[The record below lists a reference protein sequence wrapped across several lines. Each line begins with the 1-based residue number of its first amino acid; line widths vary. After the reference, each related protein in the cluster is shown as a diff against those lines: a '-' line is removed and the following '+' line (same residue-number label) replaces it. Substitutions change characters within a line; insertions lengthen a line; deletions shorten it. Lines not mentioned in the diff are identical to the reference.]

1 MQEVKIIPMIYDK
14 AFKSILTSKEVRSYL
29 IDIISDVIKI
39 DKEEIRKN
47 IVFKQNEHNLLGIN
61 EKRKTSDL
69 IVEISYG
76 VINLEMNKD
85 WYDGLFDRNHEY
97 ISKVRENILKEE
109 KRYNKL
115 KKVIQINF
123 DNFNIYKTEEIIL
136 KFEMMNE
143 KGIREKV
150 NIESYHV
157 ILPNARKK
165 YYNEGI
171 RNALVE
177 RLVIMTMEKEKEL
190 EELIEKN
197 MELKP
202 VGEKIIEISRDEE
215 LQGIYDRQEHER
227 MVRNSIMATKLE
239 DSYYKG
245 VNKGIKEGEQNKNI
259 ENAKKMKEE
268 NIPIDIISRITS
280 LSKEEIEKL

>member
-1 MQEVKIIPMIYDK
+1 MQEAKIIPMIYDK

-97 ISKVRENILKEE
+97 ISKIRENILKEE

-190 EELIEKN
+190 E
-197 MELKP
+197 
-202 VGEKIIEISRDEE
+202 
-215 LQGIYDRQEHER
+215 
-227 MVRNSIMATKLE
+227 
-239 DSYYKG
+239 DSYHKG
-245 VNKGIKEGEQNKNI
+245 VNKGIKES
-259 ENAKKMKEE
+259 AKKMKEE
-268 NIPIDIISRITS
+268 NIPIDIISRVTS
-280 LSKEEIEKL
+280 LSKDEIEKL

>member
-1 MQEVKIIPMIYDK
+1 MQEAKIIPMIYDK
-14 AFKSILTSKEVRSYL
+14 AFKSILTSKEVRNYL

-97 ISKVRENILKEE
+97 ISKIRENILKEE

-143 KGIREKV
+143 EKIREKA
-150 NIESYHV
+150 NKESYHV

-239 DSYYKG
+239 DSYHKG
-245 VNKGIKEGEQNKNI
+245 VNKGIKES
-259 ENAKKMKEE
+259 AKKMKEE

>member
-1 MQEVKIIPMIYDK
+1 MQEAKIIPMIYDK

-29 IDIISDVIKI
+29 IDIIADVIKI

-97 ISKVRENILKEE
+97 ISKIRENILKEE

-157 ILPNARKK
+157 ILPNVRKK

-239 DSYYKG
+239 DSYHKG
-245 VNKGIKEGEQNKNI
+245 VNKGAAKKNL

>member
-14 AFKSILTSKEVRSYL
+14 AFKSILTSKEVGSYL

-97 ISKVRENILKEE
+97 ISKIRENILKEE

-143 KGIREKV
+143 KGI
-150 NIESYHV
+150 
-157 ILPNARKK
+157 
-165 YYNEGI
+165 
-171 RNALVE
+171 
-177 RLVIMTMEKEKEL
+177 
-190 EELIEKN
+190 
-197 MELKP
+197 
-202 VGEKIIEISRDEE
+202 
-215 LQGIYDRQEHER
+215 YDRQEHER

-239 DSYYKG
+239 DSYHKG
-245 VNKGIKEGEQNKNI
+245 VNKGIKES
-259 ENAKKMKEE
+259 AKKMKEE

>member
-1 MQEVKIIPMIYDK
+1 MQETKIIPMIYDK

-85 WYDGLFDRNHEY
+85 WYDELFDRNHEY
-97 ISKVRENILKEE
+97 ISKIRENILKEE

-143 KGIREKV
+143 EKIREKV

-239 DSYYKG
+239 DSYHKG
-245 VNKGIKEGEQNKNI
+245 AAKKNL

-280 LSKEEIEKL
+280 LSKDEIEKL

>member
-1 MQEVKIIPMIYDK
+1 MQEAKIIPMIYDK

-97 ISKVRENILKEE
+97 ISKIRENILKEE

-143 KGIREKV
+143 EKIREKV

-215 LQGIYDRQEHER
+215 LQGIYDREEHER

-239 DSYYKG
+239 DSYH
-245 VNKGIKEGEQNKNI
+245 KGINKEKK

>member
-1 MQEVKIIPMIYDK
+1 MQEAKIIPMIYDK
-14 AFKSILTSKEVRSYL
+14 AFKSILTSKEVRNYL

-97 ISKVRENILKEE
+97 ISKIRENILKEE

-239 DSYYKG
+239 DSYHKG
-245 VNKGIKEGEQNKNI
+245 AAKKNL
-259 ENAKKMKEE
+259 ENARKMKEE
-268 NIPIDIISRITS
+268 NIAIDIISRITS
-280 LSKEEIEKL
+280 LSKEQIEKL

>member
-1 MQEVKIIPMIYDK
+1 MQETKIIPMIYDK

-85 WYDGLFDRNHEY
+85 WYDELFDRNHEY
-97 ISKVRENILKEE
+97 ISK
-109 KRYNKL
+109 
-115 KKVIQINF
+115 
-123 DNFNIYKTEEIIL
+123 
-136 KFEMMNE
+136 
-143 KGIREKV
+143 IREKV

-239 DSYYKG
+239 DSYHKG
-245 VNKGIKEGEQNKNI
+245 AAKKNL
-259 ENAKKMKEE
+259 ENARKMKEE

-280 LSKEEIEKL
+280 LSKEQIEKL

>member
-1 MQEVKIIPMIYDK
+1 MQEAKIIPMIYDK

-29 IDIISDVIKI
+29 IDIIADVIKI

-97 ISKVRENILKEE
+97 ISKIRENILKEE

-227 MVRNSIMATKLE
+227 MVRNSIMSTNLE
-239 DSYYKG
+239 DSYHKG
-245 VNKGIKEGEQNKNI
+245 VNKGIKES
-259 ENAKKMKEE
+259 AKKMKEE
-268 NIPIDIISRITS
+268 NISIDIISRITS

>member
-1 MQEVKIIPMIYDK
+1 MQEAKIIPMIYDK

-29 IDIISDVIKI
+29 IDIIADVIKI

-97 ISKVRENILKEE
+97 ISKIRENILKEE

-239 DSYYKG
+239 DSYHKG
-245 VNKGIKEGEQNKNI
+245 VNKGIKES
-259 ENAKKMKEE
+259 AKKMKEE
-268 NIPIDIISRITS
+268 NIPIDIISRVTS
-280 LSKEEIEKL
+280 LSKDEIEKL

>member
-85 WYDGLFDRNHEY
+85 WYDELFDRNHEY
-97 ISKVRENILKEE
+97 ISKIRENILKEE

-143 KGIREKV
+143 EKIREKV

-239 DSYYKG
+239 DSYHKG
-245 VNKGIKEGEQNKNI
+245 AAKKNLENARKMKLKNI
-259 ENAKKMKEE
+259 SIED
-268 NIPIDIISRITS
+268 IIDITG

>member
-1 MQEVKIIPMIYDK
+1 MQETKIIPMIYDK
-14 AFKSILTSKEVRSYL
+14 AFKSILTSKEVRNYL

-97 ISKVRENILKEE
+97 ISKIRENILKEE

-136 KFEMMNE
+136 KFEMKNYKEYMI
-143 KGIREKV
+143 G
-150 NIESYHV
+150 
-157 ILPNARKK
+157 
-165 YYNEGI
+165 
-171 RNALVE
+171 RN
-177 RLVIMTMEKEKEL
+177 
-190 EELIEKN
+190 
-197 MELKP
+197 
-202 VGEKIIEISRDEE
+202 
-215 LQGIYDRQEHER
+215 
-227 MVRNSIMATKLE
+227 
-239 DSYYKG
+239 
-245 VNKGIKEGEQNKNI
+245 
-259 ENAKKMKEE
+259 MKEW
-268 NIPIDIISRITS
+268 
-280 LSKEEIEKL
+280 LEIL

>member
-1 MQEVKIIPMIYDK
+1 MQEAKIIPMIYDK

-97 ISKVRENILKEE
+97 ISKIRENILKEE

-143 KGIREKV
+143 KGIRETV

-239 DSYYKG
+239 DSYHKG
-245 VNKGIKEGEQNKNI
+245 VNKGIKES
-259 ENAKKMKEE
+259 AKKMKEE

-280 LSKEEIEKL
+280 LSKDEIEKL

>member
-1 MQEVKIIPMIYDK
+1 MQEAKIIPMIYDK

-85 WYDGLFDRNHEY
+85 WYDELFDRNHEY
-97 ISKVRENILKEE
+97 ISKIRENILKEE

-143 KGIREKV
+143 EKIREKV
-150 NIESYHV
+150 NKESYHV

-239 DSYYKG
+239 DSYHKG
-245 VNKGIKEGEQNKNI
+245 VNKGIKEGIKEEKK

-280 LSKEEIEKL
+280 LSKEQIEKL

>member
-1 MQEVKIIPMIYDK
+1 MQEAKIIPMIYDK

-29 IDIISDVIKI
+29 IDIIADVIKI

-97 ISKVRENILKEE
+97 ISKIRENILKEE

-157 ILPNARKK
+157 ILPNVRKK

-239 DSYYKG
+239 DSYHKG
-245 VNKGIKEGEQNKNI
+245 VNKGAAKKNL
-259 ENAKKMKEE
+259 ENAKKMKLK
-268 NIPIDIISRITS
+268 NISIEDIIDITG

>member
-1 MQEVKIIPMIYDK
+1 MQE
-14 AFKSILTSKEVRSYL
+14 
-29 IDIISDVIKI
+29 
-39 DKEEIRKN
+39 
-47 IVFKQNEHNLLGIN
+47 
-61 EKRKTSDL
+61 
-69 IVEISYG
+69 
-76 VINLEMNKD
+76 
-85 WYDGLFDRNHEY
+85 
-97 ISKVRENILKEE
+97 
-109 KRYNKL
+109 
-115 KKVIQINF
+115 
-123 DNFNIYKTEEIIL
+123 
-136 KFEMMNE
+136 
-143 KGIREKV
+143 
-150 NIESYHV
+150 
-157 ILPNARKK
+157 KK

-239 DSYYKG
+239 DSYHKG
-245 VNKGIKEGEQNKNI
+245 VNKGIKEEKQ
-259 ENAKKMKEE
+259 ENAKKMKLK
-268 NIPIDIISRITS
+268 NISIEDIIEITG

>member
-1 MQEVKIIPMIYDK
+1 MQEAKIIPMIYDK

-97 ISKVRENILKEE
+97 ISKIRENILKEE

-157 ILPNARKK
+157 ILQNARKK

-239 DSYYKG
+239 DSYHKG
-245 VNKGIKEGEQNKNI
+245 VNKGIKES
-259 ENAKKMKEE
+259 AKKMKEE

>member
-61 EKRKTSDL
+61 EKRKTSGL

-85 WYDGLFDRNHEY
+85 WYDELFDRNHEY
-97 ISKVRENILKEE
+97 ISKIRENILKEE

-143 KGIREKV
+143 KGI
-150 NIESYHV
+150 
-157 ILPNARKK
+157 
-165 YYNEGI
+165 
-171 RNALVE
+171 
-177 RLVIMTMEKEKEL
+177 
-190 EELIEKN
+190 
-197 MELKP
+197 
-202 VGEKIIEISRDEE
+202 
-215 LQGIYDRQEHER
+215 YDRQEHER

-239 DSYYKG
+239 DSYHKG
-245 VNKGIKEGEQNKNI
+245 AAKKNL
-259 ENAKKMKEE
+259 ENARKMKEE

-280 LSKEEIEKL
+280 LSKEQIEKL

>member
-76 VINLEMNKD
+76 VIKLEMNKD

-97 ISKVRENILKEE
+97 ISKIRENILKEE

-143 KGIREKV
+143 EKIREKV

-202 VGEKIIEISRDEE
+202 VGEKIIEIIRDEE

-239 DSYYKG
+239 DSYHKG
-245 VNKGIKEGEQNKNI
+245 AAKKNL
-259 ENAKKMKEE
+259 ENAKKMKLK
-268 NIPIDIISRITS
+268 NISIEDIIDITG
-280 LSKEEIEKL
+280 LSKEEIDAL

>member
-85 WYDGLFDRNHEY
+85 WYDGLFDRKHEY
-97 ISKVRENILKEE
+97 ISKIRENILKEE

-143 KGIREKV
+143 EKIREKV
-150 NIESYHV
+150 NKESYHV

-239 DSYYKG
+239 DSYHKG
-245 VNKGIKEGEQNKNI
+245 VNKGIKES
-259 ENAKKMKEE
+259 AKKMKEE

>member
-1 MQEVKIIPMIYDK
+1 MQEAKIIPMIYDK

-97 ISKVRENILKEE
+97 ISKIRENILKEE

-143 KGIREKV
+143 EKIREKV

-239 DSYYKG
+239 DSYH
-245 VNKGIKEGEQNKNI
+245 KGINKEKK

>member
-1 MQEVKIIPMIYDK
+1 MQEAKIIPMIYDK
-14 AFKSILTSKEVRSYL
+14 AFKSILTSKEVRGYL

-97 ISKVRENILKEE
+97 ISKIRENILKEE

-143 KGIREKV
+143 EGIREKV

-157 ILPNARKK
+157 ILPNVRKK

-177 RLVIMTMEKEKEL
+177 RLT
-190 EELIEKN
+190 
-197 MELKP
+197 
-202 VGEKIIEISRDEE
+202 
-215 LQGIYDRQEHER
+215 
-227 MVRNSIMATKLE
+227 
-239 DSYYKG
+239 
-245 VNKGIKEGEQNKNI
+245 IKSQ
-259 ENAKKMKEE
+259 
-268 NIPIDIISRITS
+268 
-280 LSKEEIEKL
+280 

>member
-1 MQEVKIIPMIYDK
+1 MQEAKIIPMIYDK

-97 ISKVRENILKEE
+97 ISKIRENILKEE

-123 DNFNIYKTEEIIL
+123 DNFNIYKTEDIIL

-143 KGIREKV
+143 EKIREKV

-157 ILPNARKK
+157 ILPNVRKK

-239 DSYYKG
+239 DSYH
-245 VNKGIKEGEQNKNI
+245 KGINKEKK

>member
-1 MQEVKIIPMIYDK
+1 MQETKIIPMIYDK

-85 WYDGLFDRNHEY
+85 WYDELFDRNHEY
-97 ISKVRENILKEE
+97 ISKIRENILKEE

-143 KGIREKV
+143 EKIREKV
-150 NIESYHV
+150 NKESYHV

-202 VGEKIIEISRDEE
+202 VGEKIIEISRDED

-239 DSYYKG
+239 DSYHKG
-245 VNKGIKEGEQNKNI
+245 INKGIKES
-259 ENAKKMKEE
+259 AKKMKLK
-268 NIPIDIISRITS
+268 NISIEDIIDITG
-280 LSKEEIEKL
+280 LSKEEIDAL

>member
-1 MQEVKIIPMIYDK
+1 MQEAKIIPMIYDK

-97 ISKVRENILKEE
+97 ISKIRENILKEE

-157 ILPNARKK
+157 ILQNARKK

-239 DSYYKG
+239 DSYHKG
-245 VNKGIKEGEQNKNI
+245 ATKKNL

-280 LSKEEIEKL
+280 LSKDEIEKL

>member
-1 MQEVKIIPMIYDK
+1 MQEAKIIPMIYDK

-29 IDIISDVIKI
+29 IDIIADVIKI

-97 ISKVRENILKEE
+97 ISKIRENILKEE

-143 KGIREKV
+143 KGIKEKV

-239 DSYYKG
+239 DSYHKG
-245 VNKGIKEGEQNKNI
+245 AAKKNL
-259 ENAKKMKEE
+259 ENAKKMKKE

>member
-1 MQEVKIIPMIYDK
+1 MQEAKIIPMIYDK

-29 IDIISDVIKI
+29 IDIIADVIKI

-97 ISKVRENILKEE
+97 ISKIRENILKEE

-239 DSYYKG
+239 DSYHKG
-245 VNKGIKEGEQNKNI
+245 VNKGIKEGIKEEKK

>member
-1 MQEVKIIPMIYDK
+1 MQEAKIIPMIYDK

-29 IDIISDVIKI
+29 VDIIADVIKI

-97 ISKVRENILKEE
+97 ISKIRENILKEE

-143 KGIREKV
+143 EKIREKV

-239 DSYYKG
+239 DSYHKG
-245 VNKGIKEGEQNKNI
+245 AAKKNL
-259 ENAKKMKEE
+259 ENAKKMKKE

>member
-29 IDIISDVIKI
+29 IDIIADVIKI

-97 ISKVRENILKEE
+97 ISKIRENILKEE

-239 DSYYKG
+239 DSYHKG
-245 VNKGIKEGEQNKNI
+245 VNKGIKES
-259 ENAKKMKEE
+259 AKKMKLK
-268 NIPIDIISRITS
+268 NISIEDIIDITG

>member
-1 MQEVKIIPMIYDK
+1 MQEAKIIPMIYDK

-29 IDIISDVIKI
+29 IDIIADVIKI

-97 ISKVRENILKEE
+97 ISKIRENILKEE

-157 ILPNARKK
+157 ILPNVRKK

-239 DSYYKG
+239 DSYHKG
-245 VNKGIKEGEQNKNI
+245 VNKGIKEGIKEEKK